1 MTPLRQATP
10 QATRR
15 YRSVAKRLA
24 IGAVATIGLLAS
36 ALPAQAAAPAAT
48 ASAARGGAV
57 VDARDFGARCD
68 GTTDDRSAIDAGLQA
83 LAATGGT
90 LRIPSGTCRV
100 NQSAARLFIGV
111 PSGVEIV
118 GTGSSEIALTCDPDA
133 EYVELF
139 RVGGQNIALRNLR
152 LTRAGACN
160 GALIAVHQIQGL
172 TLDGVSFVGN
182 AAKYEQYVHG
192 LLLQSVEG
200 PSSDL
205 VMSRV
210 SMTDLDYGLVQPSTV
225 TTTFDRITVDRSS
238 FSGNFA
244 DDLEFNAP
252 AGLISNVVV
261 TNSRFKNNRSNG
273 ESSGFGIG
281 LANVSGARIQGNQF
295 NRYRF
300 EPVHIE
306 DRSTRILVQGNRFRR
321 SFTEDRSYASH
332 VFIVSGS
339 TQVDVVGNTFDTGR
353 NCNRIQAVFVN
364 AGGAGYANPSGV
376 LVKGNKLMAS
386 KTASLAYHDGIDVS
400 LKRNKI
406 SPARGRC

>member
-1 MTPLRQATP
+1 MPALAATP
-10 QATRR
+10 AA
-15 YRSVAKRLA
+15 SSAASAVP
-24 IGAVATIGLLAS
+24 AVAV
-36 ALPAQAAAPAAT
+36 P
-48 ASAARGGAV
+48 AARGGAT

-68 GTTDDRSAIDAGLQA
+68 GVTDDRGAIDAALQS
-83 LAATGGT
+83 LASSGGT
-90 LRIPSGTCRV
+90 LRIPQGTCRV
-100 NQSAARLFIGV
+100 NQTAARLFIGV
-111 PSGVEIV
+111 PSNVEIV
-118 GTGSSEIALTCDPDA
+118 GSGSSEIALTCDPGT

-139 RVGGQNIALRNLR
+139 RVGGQNIAFRDLR

-160 GALIAVHQIQGL
+160 GALVAVHQIQGL
-172 TLDGVSFVGN
+172 TFDGVSFLGN
-182 AAKYEQYVHG
+182 AAKYQEYVHG
-192 LLLQSVEG
+192 LLLQGVEG

-210 SMTDLDYGLVQPSTV
+210 SMRDLDYGLVQPSTV

-261 TNSRFKNNRSNG
+261 TNSKFKNNRSNG

-281 LANVSGARIQGNQF
+281 LANVSGARIQGNRF
-295 NRYRF
+295 SKYRF

-332 VFIVSGS
+332 VFIVNAS

-364 AGGAGYANPSGV
+364 AGGAGYADPSGV
-376 LVKGNKLMAS
+376 MVKSNKLLAS
-386 KTASLAYHDGIDVS
+386 RTATLAYHDGINVS